1 MRRIKMESNYDFS
14 ARADK
19 IGKFTL
25 IAGLIANFV
34 PALYL
39 AGVVGV
45 MPQFT
50 DLLQIYAVAF
60 SAFGVSW
67 LVQPLSFYPMLG
79 VGGSYIGWLTGN
91 VADIRVPAATMAQR
105 TAGAEPGSPE
115 GDVMATIGIASSTFV
130 SVAIITLFTLIGA
143 AIMPMVPKFVT
154 KAFGF
159 ILPAVFGAV
168 YAELSRKHL
177 KIGVLTIIL
186 GLAITFFGPK
196 LGVPRALVTILVIAG
211 GVAMARVH
219 FLNSK

>member
-1 MRRIKMESNYDFS
+1 MENNYNFPAQAARI
-14 ARADK
+14 
-19 IGKFTL
+19 GTFTL
-25 IAGLIANFV
+25 IAGIIANFV

-50 DLLQIYAVAF
+50 DLLQIYAVAL

-79 VGGSYIGWLTGN
+79 VGGSYISWLCGN
-91 VADIRVPAATMAQR
+91 VANIRVPSATMAQR
-105 TAGAEPGSPE
+105 VAGVEPGSPE
-115 GDVMATIGIASSTFV
+115 GDVMATIGIAASVFV
-130 SVAIITLFTLIGA
+130 SVAIITLFTFIGS
-143 AIMPMVPKFVT
+143 AIMPLVPKFVT

-177 KIGVLTIIL
+177 KIGILTLIL
-186 GLAITFFGPK
+186 GLVITYFAPIM
-196 LGVPRALVTILVIAG
+196 GVPRALITILIIAG
-211 GVAMARVH
+211 GVAMARVVY
-219 FLNSK
+219 LAEKR

>member
-1 MRRIKMESNYDFS
+1 MESNYNFS
-14 ARADK
+14 ARAAR
-19 IGKFTL
+19 IGTFTL

-50 DLLQIYAVAF
+50 DLLQIYAVAL

-79 VGGSYIGWLTGN
+79 VGGSYIAWLCGN

-105 TAGAEPGSPE
+105 VAGAEPGSPE
-115 GDVMATIGIASSTFV
+115 SDVMATIGIASSVFV
-130 SVAIITLFTLIGA
+130 SVAIITLFTLIGS
-143 AIMPMVPKFVT
+143 AIMPLVPKFVT

-177 KIGVLTIIL
+177 KIGMMTIVLGI
-186 GLAITFFGPK
+186 AITYGAP
-196 LGVPRALVTILVIAG
+196 LIGVPRALITILVIAG

-219 FLNSK
+219 FLSNK

>member
-1 MRRIKMESNYDFS
+1 MQGNYNFSDRAARI
-14 ARADK
+14 
-19 IGKFTL
+19 GTFTL

-67 LVQPLSFYPMLG
+67 VVQPLSFYPMLG
-79 VGGSYIGWLTGN
+79 VGGSYIGWLCGN

-105 TAGAEPGSPE
+105 VAGAEPGSPE
-115 GDVMATIGIASSTFV
+115 GDVMSTIGIAASVFV
-130 SVAIITLFTLIGA
+130 SVSIITLFTLIGS
-143 AIMPMVPKFVT
+143 AIMPLVPKFVT

-168 YAELSRKHL
+168 YAELSRKHF
-177 KIGVLTIIL
+177 KIGALTIVA
-186 GLAITFFGPK
+186 GLAITFAAPK
-196 LGVPRALVTILVIAG
+196 VGLPGSLLSICVIAG
-211 GVAMARVH
+211 GIAMARIIY
-219 FLNSK
+219 LSDKK

>member
-1 MRRIKMESNYDFS
+1 MESNYNFS
-14 ARADK
+14 ARAAR
-19 IGKFTL
+19 IGTFTL

-50 DLLQIYAVAF
+50 DLLQIYAVAL

-79 VGGSYIGWLTGN
+79 VGGSYIAWLCGN

-105 TAGAEPGSPE
+105 VAGAEPGSPE
-115 GDVMATIGIASSTFV
+115 SDVMATIGISSSVFV
-130 SVAIITLFTLIGA
+130 SVAIITVFTLIGS
-143 AIMPMVPKFVT
+143 AIMPLVPKFVT

-177 KIGVLTIIL
+177 KIGMMTIVL
-186 GLAITFFGPK
+186 GLAITYGAP
-196 LGVPRALVTILVIAG
+196 LIGVPRALITILVIAG
-211 GVAMARVH
+211 GIAMARVH
-219 FLNSK
+219 FLTTK

>member
-1 MRRIKMESNYDFS
+1 MEGNYDFQAQS
-14 ARADK
+14 AR
-19 IGKFTL
+19 IGTFTL

-45 MPQFT
+45 MPPVT
-50 DLLQIYAVAF
+50 DLAQIYAVAL

-79 VGGSYIGWLTGN
+79 IGGSYISWLCGN

-105 TAGAEPGSPE
+105 VAGAEPGSPE
-115 GDVMATIGIASSTFV
+115 GDVMATMGIAGSVFV
-130 SVAIITLFTLIGA
+130 SVLILTIFTFIGS
-143 AIMPMVPKFVT
+143 AIMPLVPKFVT

-168 YAELSRKHL
+168 YAELSRKHF
-177 KIGVLTIIL
+177 KIGMLTIVL
-186 GLAITFFGPK
+186 GLAITFIAPK
-196 LGVPRALVTILVIAG
+196 VGIPPAMLTILIITG
-211 GVAMARVH
+211 GVAMARVIY
-219 FLNSK
+219 LTGKK

>member
-1 MRRIKMESNYDFS
+1 MEGNYDFQAQS
-14 ARADK
+14 AR
-19 IGKFTL
+19 IGSFTL

-39 AGVVGV
+39 AGVIGV

-50 DLLQIYAVAF
+50 DLLQIYAVAL

-79 VGGSYIGWLTGN
+79 IGGSYISWLCGN

-105 TAGAEPGSPE
+105 VAGAEPGSPE
-115 GDVMATIGIASSTFV
+115 GDVMATMGIAGSVFV
-130 SVAIITLFTLIGA
+130 SVLILTIFTFIGS
-143 AIMPMVPKFVT
+143 AIMPLVPKFVT

-168 YAELSRKHL
+168 YAELSRKHF
-177 KIGVLTIIL
+177 KIGMLTIVL
-186 GLAITFFGPK
+186 GLAITFIAPK
-196 LGVPRALVTILVIAG
+196 VGIPPAMLTILIISG
-211 GVAMARVH
+211 GVAMARVIY
-219 FLNSK
+219 LTGKK

>member
-1 MRRIKMESNYDFS
+1 MESNYDFS
-14 ARADK
+14 ARAAR
-19 IGKFTL
+19 IGTFTL
-25 IAGLIANFV
+25 IAGIIANFV

-50 DLLQIYAVAF
+50 DLLQIYAVAL

-79 VGGSYIGWLTGN
+79 VGGSYIAWLCGN

-105 TAGAEPGSPE
+105 VAGAEPGSPE
-115 GDVMATIGIASSTFV
+115 SDVMATIGISSSVFV
-130 SVAIITLFTLIGA
+130 SVAIITVFTLIGS
-143 AIMPMVPKFVT
+143 AIMPLVPKFVT

-177 KIGVLTIIL
+177 KIGMMTIVL
-186 GLAITFFGPK
+186 GLAITYGAP
-196 LGVPRALVTILVIAG
+196 LIGVPRALITILVIAG
-211 GVAMARVH
+211 GIAMARVH
-219 FLNSK
+219 FLTTK

>member
-1 MRRIKMESNYDFS
+1 MESNYEFS
-14 ARADK
+14 ARAAR
-19 IGKFTL
+19 IGTFTL
-25 IAGLIANFV
+25 IAGIIANFV

-50 DLLQIYAVAF
+50 DLLQIYAVAL

-79 VGGSYIGWLTGN
+79 VGGSYIAWLCGN

-105 TAGAEPGSPE
+105 VAGAEPGSPE
-115 GDVMATIGIASSTFV
+115 SDVMATIGISSSVFV
-130 SVAIITLFTLIGA
+130 SVAIITVFTLIGS
-143 AIMPMVPKFVT
+143 AIMPLVPKFVT

-177 KIGVLTIIL
+177 KIGMMTIVL
-186 GLAITFFGPK
+186 GLAITYGAP
-196 LGVPRALVTILVIAG
+196 LIGVPRALITILVIAG
-211 GVAMARVH
+211 GIAMARVH
-219 FLNSK
+219 FLTTK

>member
-1 MRRIKMESNYDFS
+1 MEGNYNFQDQS
-14 ARADK
+14 AR
-19 IGKFTL
+19 IGMFTL
-25 IAGLIANFV
+25 VAGLIANFV

-50 DLLQIYAVAF
+50 DLVQIYAVAL

-67 LVQPLSFYPMLG
+67 IVQPLSFYPMLG
-79 VGGSYIGWLTGN
+79 IGGSYISWLCGN

-105 TAGAEPGSPE
+105 VAGAEPGSPE
-115 GDVMATIGIASSTFV
+115 GDVMATIGIAGSVFV
-130 SVAIITLFTLIGA
+130 SVAILTLFTFIGA

-168 YAELSRKHL
+168 YAELSHKHF
-177 KIGVLTIIL
+177 KIGMMTIVL
-186 GLAITFFGPK
+186 GLAITFIAPK
-196 LGVPRALVTILVIAG
+196 IGLPNAMLTILIIAG
-211 GVAMARVH
+211 GVAMARVVY
-219 FLNSK
+219 LTSK

>member
-1 MRRIKMESNYDFS
+1 MESNYNFS
-14 ARADK
+14 ARAAR
-19 IGKFTL
+19 IGTFTL

-50 DLLQIYAVAF
+50 DLLQIYAVAL

-79 VGGSYIGWLTGN
+79 VGGSYIAWLCGN

-105 TAGAEPGSPE
+105 VAGAEPGSPE
-115 GDVMATIGIASSTFV
+115 SDVMATIGIASSVFV
-130 SVAIITLFTLIGA
+130 SVAIITVFTLIGS
-143 AIMPMVPKFVT
+143 AIMPLVPKFVT

-177 KIGVLTIIL
+177 KIGMMTIVL
-186 GLAITFFGPK
+186 GLAITYGAP
-196 LGVPRALVTILVIAG
+196 LIGVPRALITILVIAG

-219 FLNSK
+219 FLSNK

>member
-1 MRRIKMESNYDFS
+1 MESNYDFQAQS
-14 ARADK
+14 AR
-19 IGKFTL
+19 IGMFTL
-25 IAGLIANFV
+25 VAGLIANFV

-39 AGVVGV
+39 AGVIGV

-50 DLLQIYAVAF
+50 DLIQIYAVAL

-79 VGGSYIGWLTGN
+79 IGGSYISWLCGN

-105 TAGAEPGSPE
+105 VAGAEPGSPE
-115 GDVMATIGIASSTFV
+115 GDVMATIGIAGSVFV
-130 SVAIITLFTLIGA
+130 SVAILTLFTFIGA

-168 YAELSRKHL
+168 YAELSRRHF
-177 KIGVLTIIL
+177 KIGLLTIIL
-186 GLAITFFGPK
+186 GIAITFIAPK
-196 LGVPRALVTILVIAG
+196 IGLPGSLLSIVIIAG
-211 GVAMARVH
+211 GIAMARLIFVT
-219 FLNSK
+219 SK

>member
-1 MRRIKMESNYDFS
+1 MESNYNFPEQA
-14 ARADK
+14 AR
-19 IGKFTL
+19 IGTFTL

-79 VGGSYIGWLTGN
+79 VGGSYISWLCGN

-105 TAGAEPGSPE
+105 AAGAEPGSPE
-115 GDVMATIGIASSTFV
+115 GDVMATIGIAGSVFV
-130 SVAIITLFTLIGA
+130 SVAILTLFTFIGA
-143 AIMPMVPKFVT
+143 AVLPMVPKFVT

-168 YAELSRKHL
+168 YAELSRKHF
-177 KIGVLTIIL
+177 KIGVLTIAL
-186 GLAITFFGPK
+186 GLAITFIAPK
-196 LGVPRALVTILVIAG
+196 IGLPGSLLSIIVIAG
-211 GVAMARVH
+211 GVAMARVIY
-219 FLNSK
+219 LTGKK

>member
-1 MRRIKMESNYDFS
+1 MESNYNFS
-14 ARADK
+14 ARAAR
-19 IGKFTL
+19 IGTFTL

-50 DLLQIYAVAF
+50 DLLQIYAVAL

-79 VGGSYIGWLTGN
+79 VGGSYIGWLCGN

-105 TAGAEPGSPE
+105 VAGTEPGSPE
-115 GDVMATIGIASSTFV
+115 GDVMATIGIASSVFV
-130 SVAIITLFTLIGA
+130 SVAIITLFTLIGS
-143 AIMPMVPKFVT
+143 AIMPLVPKFVT
-154 KAFGF
+154 KAFGY

-177 KIGVLTIIL
+177 KIGMMTIVLGI
-186 GLAITFFGPK
+186 AITYGAP
-196 LGVPRALVTILVIAG
+196 LIGVPRALITILVIAG
-211 GVAMARVH
+211 GVAMARFH
-219 FLNSK
+219 FLSNK

>member
-1 MRRIKMESNYDFS
+1 MESNYDFS
-14 ARADK
+14 ARAAR
-19 IGKFTL
+19 IGTFTL
-25 IAGLIANFV
+25 IAGIIANFV

-50 DLLQIYAVAF
+50 DLLQIYAVAL

-79 VGGSYIGWLTGN
+79 VGGSYIAWLCGN

-105 TAGAEPGSPE
+105 VAGAEPGSPE
-115 GDVMATIGIASSTFV
+115 SDVMATIGISSSVFV
-130 SVAIITLFTLIGA
+130 SVAIITVFTLIGS

-177 KIGVLTIIL
+177 KIGMMTIVL
-186 GLAITFFGPK
+186 GLAITYGAP
-196 LGVPRALVTILVIAG
+196 LIGVPRALITILVIAG
-211 GVAMARVH
+211 GIAMARVH
-219 FLNSK
+219 FLTTK

>member
-1 MRRIKMESNYDFS
+1 MEGNYDFQAQS
-14 ARADK
+14 AR
-19 IGKFTL
+19 IGSFTL

-39 AGVVGV
+39 AGVIGV

-50 DLLQIYAVAF
+50 DLLQIYAVAL

-79 VGGSYIGWLTGN
+79 IGGSYISWLCGN

-105 TAGAEPGSPE
+105 VAGAEPGSPE
-115 GDVMATIGIASSTFV
+115 GDVMATMGIAGSVFV
-130 SVAIITLFTLIGA
+130 SVLILTIFTFIGS
-143 AIMPMVPKFVT
+143 AIMPLVPKFVT

-168 YAELSRKHL
+168 YAELSRKHF
-177 KIGVLTIIL
+177 KIGMLTIVL
-186 GLAITFFGPK
+186 GLAITFIAPK
-196 LGVPRALVTILVIAG
+196 VGIPNAMLTILIIAG
-211 GVAMARVH
+211 GVAMARVIY
-219 FLNSK
+219 LTGKK

>member
-1 MRRIKMESNYDFS
+1 MEGNYDFQTQA
-14 ARADK
+14 AR
-19 IGKFTL
+19 IGTFTL
-25 IAGLIANFV
+25 VAGLIANFV

-39 AGVVGV
+39 AGVIGV

-50 DLLQIYAVAF
+50 DLLQIYAVAL

-79 VGGSYIGWLTGN
+79 VGGSYISWLCGN

-105 TAGAEPGSPE
+105 VAGAEPGSPE
-115 GDVMATIGIASSTFV
+115 GDVMSTIGIAGSVFV
-130 SVAIITLFTLIGA
+130 SVAILTLFTFIGA

-168 YAELSRKHL
+168 YAELSRKHF
-177 KIGVLTIIL
+177 KIGMLTIVL
-186 GLAITFFGPK
+186 GLAITFIAPK
-196 LGVPRALVTILVIAG
+196 VGIPGAMLTILIIAG
-211 GVAMARVH
+211 GVAMARVVY
-219 FLNSK
+219 LTGKK

>member
-1 MRRIKMESNYDFS
+1 MEGNYDFQAQS
-14 ARADK
+14 AR
-19 IGKFTL
+19 IGMFTI

-45 MPQFT
+45 MPQVT
-50 DLLQIYAVAF
+50 DLIQIYAVAL

-67 LVQPLSFYPMLG
+67 IVQPLSFYPMLG
-79 VGGSYIGWLTGN
+79 IGGSYISWLCGN

-105 TAGAEPGSPE
+105 VAGAEPGSPE
-115 GDVMATIGIASSTFV
+115 GDVMATIGIAGSVFV
-130 SVAIITLFTLIGA
+130 SVAILTLFTFIGA

-168 YAELSRKHL
+168 YAELSRRHL
-177 KIGVLTIIL
+177 KIGILTIIL
-186 GLAITFFGPK
+186 GLAITFIAPK
-196 LGVPRALVTILVIAG
+196 IGLPGSLLSIVIIAG
-211 GVAMARVH
+211 GIGVARVI
-219 FLNSK
+219 FVTGKK

>member
-1 MRRIKMESNYDFS
+1 MESNYDFQGQF
-14 ARADK
+14 AR
-19 IGKFTL
+19 IGMFTL

-60 SAFGVSW
+60 SAFGISW

-79 VGGSYIGWLTGN
+79 VGGSYISWLCGN

-105 TAGAEPGSPE
+105 VVGAEPGSPE
-115 GDVMATIGIASSTFV
+115 GDVMATIGIAGSVFV
-130 SVAIITLFTLIGA
+130 SVVILTLFTFIGA
-143 AIMPMVPKFVT
+143 AIIPLVPKFVT
-154 KAFGF
+154 KAFGY

-168 YAELSRKHL
+168 YAELSRKHF
-177 KIGVLTIIL
+177 KIGVLTIIV
-186 GLAITFFGPK
+186 G
-196 LGVPRALVTILVIAG
+196 LGVTFIAPKIGLPGSLLSIVIIVG
-211 GVAMARVH
+211 GIAMARLV
-219 FLNSK
+219 FVTGK